1 MTVDCVGVDEG
12 HVARAD
18 RLFEA
23 EIASNARTRAAAAMQ
38 NDDDGTPSELQPL
51 PFDQDRGSSQ
61 ASRIDR
67 DMGSGRCG
75 ALAEA
80 GGCETYQAAEKP
92 AKGGA
97 SKKVALPRRD

>member
-1 MTVDCVGVDEG
+1 
-12 HVARAD
+12 
-18 RLFEA
+18 
-23 EIASNARTRAAAAMQ
+23 
-38 NDDDGTPSELQPL
+38 
-51 PFDQDRGSSQ
+51 
-61 ASRIDR
+61 
-67 DMGSGRCG
+67 MGSGRCG